1 MSALMKALTF
11 FAFICI
17 FFSCKKESATAS
29 FNGSSVTTETD
40 SKTLD
45 GATRLVSQPGPS
57 DGQDDQIDFITGNS
71 GSYNNNWSER
81 NEFAAYAWTS
91 GGNFAGARS
100 LIKFEALSLIPAT
113 AKILSAEL
121 SFYGVP
127 NSFFTPQ
134 GNYGDNSCNLQR
146 VVGNNWN
153 ESTATYNNQPPTTE
167 LDEALIPAST
177 KQWNYNVTVDVTQMV
192 KRMVAN
198 PSKNYGF
205 KMRLVTEDTYRSM
218 VFASSEYSDSTK
230 RPKLTVR
237 YKQP

>member
-1 MSALMKALTF
+1 MRKNRY
-11 FAFICI
+11 I
-17 FFSCKKESATAS
+17 
-29 FNGSSVTTETD
+29 
-40 SKTLD
+40 
-45 GATRLVSQPGPS
+45 
-57 DGQDDQIDFITGNS
+57 
-71 GSYNNNWSER
+71 
-81 NEFAAYAWTS
+81 
-91 GGNFAGARS
+91 
-100 LIKFEALSLIPAT
+100 
-113 AKILSAEL
+113 
-121 SFYGVP
+121 
-127 NSFFTPQ
+127 FTP
-134 GNYGDNSCNLQR
+134 YNLIIICCA
-146 VVGNNWN
+146 V
-153 ESTATYNNQPPTTE
+153 YNQPPTTE